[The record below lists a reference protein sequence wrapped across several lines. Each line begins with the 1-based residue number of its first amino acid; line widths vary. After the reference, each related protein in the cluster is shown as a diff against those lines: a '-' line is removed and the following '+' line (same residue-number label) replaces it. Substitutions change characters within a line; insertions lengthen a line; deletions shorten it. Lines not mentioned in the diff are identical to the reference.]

1 MKKDILR
8 VANKSLESRLIVGTG
23 KYKNFSETAK
33 AIKVSGA
40 DMVTVAV
47 RRVNILDKKK
57 PILTDYIN
65 PKKIIFLPNTAGC
78 FTSEEALRTLRLAR
92 EMGGWKL
99 VKLEVLGDKK
109 TLFPNMIETIKST
122 KTLVKEG
129 FKVMVY
135 CTDDPLL
142 AKKLEDNGA
151 SAIMPLASPIGSGL
165 GLQNKVNISLIIKQS
180 KVPVIIDA
188 GIGTASDATIAME
201 LGCDGVLINSAIA
214 NAKKPILMA
223 KAFKDAVISGRNSY
237 LAGRM
242 SKNYFASASS
252 PTKGLILVFFFL
264 LTQSVLIFFLVLIFF
279 TLFLSLSLALSFK
292 FSLIFLVS
300 V

>member
-1 MKKDILR
+1 MDKLKKDIFK
-8 VANKSLESRLIVGTG
+8 VAGKSLKSRLIIGTG

-33 AIKVSGA
+33 AVQASGA

-47 RRVNILDKKK
+47 RRVNILDKKQ
-57 PILTDYIN
+57 PILTDYLN

-78 FTSEEALRTLRLAR
+78 YSSEEALRTLRLAR

-109 TLFPNMIETIKST
+109 TLYPNMIETIKST
-122 KTLVKEG
+122 KILVKEG

-165 GLQNKVNISLIIKQS
+165 GLQNKINISLIINQS
-180 KVPVIIDA
+180 KVPVIVDA

-214 NAKKPILMA
+214 NAKKPVLMA

-242 SKNYFASASS
+242 NKNYFASASS
-252 PTKGLILVFFFL
+252 PNRGLI
-264 LTQSVLIFFLVLIFF
+264 
-279 TLFLSLSLALSFK
+279 
-292 FSLIFLVS
+292 
-300 V
+300 

>member
-1 MKKDILR
+1 MVDKLNKDIFK
-8 VANKSLESRLIVGTG
+8 VAGKSLKSRLIVGTG
-23 KYKNFSETAK
+23 KYKNFSETAR
-33 AIKVSGA
+33 AVEASGA

-47 RRVNILDKKK
+47 RRVNILDKKQ
-57 PILTDYIN
+57 PILTDYLN

-78 FTSEEALRTLRLAR
+78 YNSEEALRTLRLAR

-109 TLFPNMIETIKST
+109 TLYPNMIETIKST
-122 KTLVKEG
+122 KILVKEG

-165 GLQNKVNISLIIKQS
+165 GLQNKINISLIIKQS
-180 KVPVIIDA
+180 KVPVIVDA

-242 SKNYFASASS
+242 NKNYFASASS
-252 PTKGLILVFFFL
+252 PNRGLI
-264 LTQSVLIFFLVLIFF
+264 
-279 TLFLSLSLALSFK
+279 
-292 FSLIFLVS
+292 
-300 V
+300 